1 MNNNTHTAFTLITG
15 ASYGIGKALAENC
28 AARGHNV
35 LLVALPEPMLA
46 KVTHDLKKKYPQQ
59 QFDCLGID
67 LTEKSA
73 SQEVLGW
80 CNKNNYGINILMNN
94 AGLGNSGPFMSRDSD
109 FYYTQMQL
117 NMVSVV
123 MLTHLFIPLLEQH
136 PKAYILNVASMAA
149 YYDIP
154 FKGIYSASKRFIYSF
169 SRSLRKELENS
180 KISITVLCPAMVNTN
195 TDVLVRS
202 KELGMASKLTQQ
214 SPKTVAEY
222 TIARMLKGKAVVIP
236 GVFPKI
242 YKVFGGFVPYP
253 VKLRLLANAFIRQ
266 SR

>member
-1 MNNNTHTAFTLITG
+1 MKSNTQTTFTLITG
-15 ASYGIGKALAENC
+15 ASQGIGKALAENC
-28 AARGHNV
+28 AARSQNV

-46 KVTHDLKKKYPQQ
+46 EATHALKKQYPQQ

-67 LTEKSA
+67 LTDKNA

-80 CNKNNYGINILMNN
+80 CNKNNYGIDTLMNN
-94 AGLGNSGPFMSRDSD
+94 AGLGNSGPFMSRDSA

-123 MLTHLFIPLLEQH
+123 ILTHLFIPLLEQH
-136 PKAYILNVASMAA
+136 PKAHILNVASMAA

-169 SRSLRKELENS
+169 SRSLRKELEDSN
-180 KISITVLCPAMVNTN
+180 INVTVLCPAMVSTN
-195 TDVLVRS
+195 ADVLLRN
-202 KELGMASKLTQQ
+202 KEMGLASQLTQQ
-214 SPKTVAEY
+214 SPEAVADY
-222 TIARMLKGKAVVIP
+222 TLTRMLKGKAVVIP

-242 YKVFGGFVPYP
+242 YKVFGGIVPYP
-253 VKLRLLANAFIRQ
+253 MKLRLLARAFIRQ
-266 SR
+266 SK